1 MARVAV
7 LKIGR
12 GNFHQGFEVS
22 LELREDGG
30 SPLGEIEGRLGA
42 NTDIEGLYLLWQQS
56 FRHLSAIARNDGW
69 EIEESL
75 PTNRATREITDDCW
89 QRMRQVEANFNEWL
103 QPSGELGW
111 QKIRERLSKELA
123 SQADTMRL
131 AIKARDPILWKLP
144 WHSWDLLSS
153 YPNVGISYSPVEYE
167 SWEIAEHQTQSDRVR
182 LLAIFGD
189 NQNLDLAADRQAIE
203 NLQQTESVFYHQPQA
218 RDLIAQL
225 RDPKGWDIFFFA
237 GHSQTI
243 EQRGRISL
251 SAKESIE
258 TDQFKHAFREAVQ
271 KGLKIAIFN
280 SCEGLGL
287 AQQLADL
294 HVPIIIVMQEIV
306 PDVVAQSFLKE
317 FLREYAAGQPLYTA
331 VRHAQERLE
340 EFTDLP
346 GATWLPMI
354 YQNPS
359 EVPPTWKDLRPITK
373 RKNCRQLDWQHLPDI
388 FVRSLVATGLVMTV
402 RFLGGLQPLELWS
415 FDQMTRLQPD
425 RGIDERLLVVKVTE
439 QDIQQQRQYPLSD
452 RVILQ
457 ALEKLQV
464 HQPRA
469 IGLDIYRDFPVEPG
483 YRELAAHIKKNPHLV
498 TICEVRQPETQS
510 ENLFGIAPPPSS
522 APENIAFSD
531 FAVEPDGTIRRYLFH
546 LNPGNSLCQS
556 SYALS
561 AELAFRYLYFEGIQ
575 AEATSTGNLKLG
587 STVFQPLEKHTGFY
601 HNVDTRGH
609 QVLLSYRSF
618 QKVAREVTLTEVLK
632 NDFNPQWVKDRI
644 VLIGVEDPS
653 VGDRFS
659 TPFSRE
665 VDKEMPGVVI
675 HAQMVSQM
683 VSIAK
688 QERHLVQFWP
698 QALDAVWIWSWAL
711 TGSLCVWV
719 IHSLVYRRIAIASA
733 IIILVSLCFGWFS
746 IGICAPLVPSAIAF
760 AITYIIITNTVRL
773 RGKGEKG

>member
-1 MARVAV
+1 MPRVAV

-30 SPLGEIEGRLGA
+30 SPVGEIEGRLGA
-42 NTDIEGLYLLWQQS
+42 NTDIEGLYFLWQQS
-56 FRHLSAIARNDGW
+56 FRHLSTIARNDGW
-69 EIEESL
+69 EIESSL

-89 QRMRQVEANFNEWL
+89 QRMRQVEANLNEWL

-123 SQADTMRL
+123 TQADTLRL

-153 YPNVGISYSPVEYE
+153 YPNVGVSYSPVEYE
-167 SWEIAEHQTQSDRVR
+167 SWEIAKHQTQSDRVR

-203 NLQQTESVFYHQPQA
+203 NLQETESVFYHQPQA

-225 RDPKGWDIFFFA
+225 RDTQGWDIFFFA

-251 SAKESIE
+251 SARESIE
-258 TDQFKHAFREAVQ
+258 TDQFKHALREAVQ

-317 FLREYAAGQPLYTA
+317 FLREYAGGQPLYTA

-340 EFTDLP
+340 EFTELP

-354 YQNPS
+354 YQNPA
-359 EVPPTWKDLRPITK
+359 EVPPTWQDLRPKK
-373 RKNCRQLDWQHLPDI
+373 RQHRFGLEWQYLPNI
-388 FVRSLVATGLVMTV
+388 LVKTLVATGLVMAV
-402 RFLGGLQPLELWS
+402 RFLGGLQPVELWA
-415 FDQMTRLQPD
+415 FDQMTRLQPNL
-425 RGIDERLLVVKVTE
+425 GIDERLLIVKVTE

-457 ALEKLQV
+457 TLEKLQA

-483 YRELAAHIKKNPHLV
+483 YRELAAHIKKTPNLV
-498 TICEVRQPETQS
+498 TVCEVSQAEAKA
-510 ENLFGIAPPPSS
+510 NKFGVASPPASR
-522 APENIAFSD
+522 PENVGFSD
-531 FAVEPDGTIRRYLFH
+531 IAVEPDGTVRRYLLH
-546 LNPGNSLCQS
+546 LNPGDSVCQAP
-556 SYALS
+556 YALS
-561 AELAFRYLYFEGIQ
+561 AELALRYLDAEGIQ
-575 AEATSTGNLKLG
+575 PQATSDGNLQLG

-601 HNVDTRGH
+601 HNIDPRGH

-618 QKVAREVTLTEVLK
+618 SKVAREVTLTEVLN
-632 NDFNPQWVKDRI
+632 NDFNPQWVKNRI
-644 VLIGVEDPS
+644 VLIGVVAPS
-653 VGDRFS
+653 VGDRFA
-659 TPFSRE
+659 TPFSNE
-665 VDKEMPGVVI
+665 IDKKMPGVVI

-683 VSIAK
+683 LSIAK
-688 QERHLVQFWP
+688 QERPLLRFWP
-698 QALDAVWIWSWAL
+698 QTLDAVWIGSWAL
-711 TGSLCVWV
+711 MGGLCVWV
-719 IHSLVYRRIAIASA
+719 FHGLVYRRIAIVSVT
-733 IIILVSLCFGWFS
+733 IILGIICLSLFS
-746 IGICAPLVPSAIAF
+746 IGICVPLVPSVIAVAIA
-760 AITYIIITNTVRL
+760 YIITTNTVRL
-773 RGKGEKG
+773 RPKG